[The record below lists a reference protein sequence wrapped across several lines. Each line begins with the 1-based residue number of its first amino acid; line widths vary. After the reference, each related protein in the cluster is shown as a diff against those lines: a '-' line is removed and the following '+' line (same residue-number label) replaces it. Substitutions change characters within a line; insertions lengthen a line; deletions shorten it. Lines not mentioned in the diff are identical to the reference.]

1 MSKQSLVWIGKWTFI
16 LAAAGSAVG
25 LGNIWGFPYKA
36 GTNGGG
42 AFVLIYLFCILI
54 IGLPIMMAE
63 IMIGRSSQKSPVN
76 AMRLS
81 IEKSNQSPSWRFVG
95 WGGLISGLLIL
106 SFYSVLAGICL
117 DYIFISGTDS
127 GGMSTTEKFASQT
140 ASVSKLLFWHTAF
153 ILMNIIIIGA
163 GVVSGIERIVRLL
176 MPMLFVLMIVMVVNS
191 IINGDFARGLSFL
204 FAPNFSD
211 VTPATFLSAMGQAFF
226 SLSLGMG
233 SIMCYGAYMPKDEN
247 VFNTSLTVC
256 GLDTLIAIM
265 AGLAIFPIIFAYGL
279 EPDAGPSL
287 VFISLLSV
295 FWDMPFGNYIGP
307 VFLYITICGCI
318 K

>member
-1 MSKQSLVWIGKWTFI
+1 
-16 LAAAGSAVG
+16 
-25 LGNIWGFPYKA
+25 
-36 GTNGGG
+36 
-42 AFVLIYLFCILI
+42 
-54 IGLPIMMAE
+54 
-63 IMIGRSSQKSPVN
+63 
-76 AMRLS
+76 
-81 IEKSNQSPSWRFVG
+81 
-95 WGGLISGLLIL
+95 
-106 SFYSVLAGICL
+106 
-117 DYIFISGTDS
+117 
-127 GGMSTTEKFASQT
+127 
-140 ASVSKLLFWHTAF
+140 
-153 ILMNIIIIGA
+153 MNIIIIGA

-307 VFLYITICGCI
+307 VFFILLSVAALSSSISLLEPSVAFLSEEKIYSRKSASIILGLIAWFLGIGSLLSFNLWSEVNIIGDLNFLNSMDFLANQFLMPLGGMFVAIFAGWFLSTKII
-318 K
+318 KEELEPGQKKIFIVWKFFIKFISPTLVALIFINQLFFS